1 MIEVYRGSANT
12 WECDEMGHM
21 NVRFYVAKMMEGLS
35 ELAHQAG
42 LHHVFRDRANAT
54 LAPRDQHIRFM
65 REALAG
71 KPFVM
76 RACVLEVTE
85 SSVHV
90 YQQIDHASG
99 EPCAAFRTWVDHVDA
114 QSRVPFPWAAAART
128 ALEALKDIA
137 PEGQRPRSLD
147 MSLPPRPSAT
157 MAMAD
162 AIGAPTIGRGVVQP
176 QHCDHGGWMMP
187 EFFIGRVSDSTS
199 NLLFNWRKT
208 LADAAL
214 ARGEPQ
220 ARTGG
225 AVLEYRIVYRRW
237 PRTGDRLVV
246 RSALG
251 QVKEKMNSYVHWI
264 LDPDSGE
271 AWCTSEAMAVALNLD
286 TRKIIT
292 APPEQME
299 ALKRSI
305 PGGLTA

>member
-1 MIEVYRGSANT
+1 
-12 WECDEMGHM
+12 MGHM
-21 NVRFYVAKMMEGLS
+21 NVRFYVAKMMEGLA

-42 LHHVFRDRANAT
+42 LRHVFRESANAT
-54 LAPRDQHIRFM
+54 LAPRDQHIRFL

-71 KPFVM
+71 KPFIM
-76 RACVLEVTE
+76 RACVLEIAE
-85 SSVHV
+85 SSALI
-90 YQQIDHASG
+90 YQEIDHASG
-99 EPCAAFRTWVDHVDA
+99 EPCAAFRTWVDHVD
-114 QSRVPFPWAAAART
+114 QTRIPFPWSAAAR
-128 ALEALKDIA
+128 ASLEALKDEA

-147 MSLPPRPSAT
+147 ISVPPRPSAT

-162 AIGAPTIGRGVVQP
+162 AINAPTIGRGVVQP
-176 QHCDHGGWMMP
+176 HQCDRSGWMLP
-187 EFFIGRVSDSTS
+187 EFFIGRVSDSIS

-208 LADAAL
+208 LADAAVT
-214 ARGEPQ
+214 RGEPQ

-237 PRTGDRLVV
+237 PRAGDRLVI

-264 LDPDSGE
+264 LDPDADE

-299 ALKRSI
+299 ALRRSI
-305 PGGLTA
+305 PSGLTA